1 MDNIHYI
8 PSINNFPIEYSN
20 KTLDNQLKQLKL
32 FVDKSIDYFKSTF
45 INISNIDNDADIL
58 NNFKNKYKIV
68 IDEGYDYLLKI
79 QTMLEIIIINDK
91 SQSNCIKYEECLKNI
106 FNPTNFLN
114 FFNDLFTNV
123 YSNQIDYLINESK
136 IYRNYST
143 PSGRDDIF
151 KFNKKIKFIQDNKE
165 KKELNEKINVFN
177 HYINKLVITNCKI
190 KLIIKDI
197 YIRDY

>member
-20 KTLDNQLKQLKL
+20 KTLDEQLKQLKL
-32 FVDKSIDYFKSTF
+32 FVDNSINYFQSTF
-45 INISNIDNDADIL
+45 INISDINNNDDIL
-58 NNFKNKYKIV
+58 NNFNNKYKIV

-79 QTMLEIIIINDK
+79 QTMLEIIIINDI

-114 FFNDLFTNV
+114 FFNDLFSNV

-136 IYRNYST
+136 IYHNYST
-143 PSGRDDIF
+143 KDIMD
-151 KFNKKIKFIQDNKE
+151 ILKFIEKIEFIQHNKE
-165 KKELNEKINVFN
+165 KNELNEKINVFN